1 MSLTHD
7 FQSNKGFK
15 EKIKDKVT
23 EMKTEIMTQLKF
35 YFKEKN
41 ISCDKRNETANEGVN
56 ERYITGD
63 NIITKAKRSSS
74 NKYQDRIQTK
84 QQKDDN
90 KNMLQEEEQEDEVMD
105 ILDTNGE
112 ENLYTNDDK
121 EKLKPSFKAHKEKV
135 LA

>member
-1 MSLTHD
+1 MKDTLLEIISSQR
-7 FQSNKGFK
+7 QSEAQAINTKIESKQNNK
-15 EKIKDKVT
+15 
-23 EMKTEIMTQLKF
+23 
-35 YFKEKN
+35 
-41 ISCDKRNETANEGVN
+41 
-56 ERYITGD
+56 
-63 NIITKAKRSSS
+63 
-74 NKYQDRIQTK
+74 
-84 QQKDDN
+84 KDDN